1 METFRN
7 VTADVL
13 YTYEDGRPAVLSNQY
28 GAGRAVISGVNLG
41 LSYSART
48 LVGDDFTSSDEGN
61 ASFAAKKIIMRIMNE
76 CGIKKN
82 PCSAEGVKVSVM
94 KTEGEADGVILI
106 NSLHAAGKGEVE
118 LDRAYAGAE
127 VVLGS
132 AKAGMKNGRLQ
143 FEINA
148 DESAMIRLT
157 K

>member
-1 METFRN
+1 M
-7 VTADVL
+7 
-13 YTYEDGRPAVLSNQY
+13 
-28 GAGRAVISGVNLG
+28 
-41 LSYSART
+41 
-48 LVGDDFTSSDEGN
+48 
-61 ASFAAKKIIMRIMNE
+61 KE

-106 NSLHAAGKGEVE
+106 NSLSKAGKGEVE